1 MILARLEKWLAT
13 WLIDI
18 PLELEFNYQHYLD
31 GEHFVEFGFL
41 LHVSVE
47 EKEIVVTNASFDLC
61 VKSDIGWF

>member
-1 MILARLEKWLAT
+1 
-13 WLIDI
+13 
-18 PLELEFNYQHYLD
+18 LD